1 MKLSQVVFRVTFVVL
16 VCTYIAFI
24 LEFLNVNS
32 LSVDFNVRPDAIVL
46 TLLVVAFVF
55 IFFRR
60 SR

>member
-24 LEFLNVNS
+24 AEFLNFNS
-32 LSVDFNVRPDAIVL
+32 LNVDINVKPDAIVL
-46 TLLVVAFVF
+46 TLLVAAFVYL
-55 IFFRR
+55 FFRR